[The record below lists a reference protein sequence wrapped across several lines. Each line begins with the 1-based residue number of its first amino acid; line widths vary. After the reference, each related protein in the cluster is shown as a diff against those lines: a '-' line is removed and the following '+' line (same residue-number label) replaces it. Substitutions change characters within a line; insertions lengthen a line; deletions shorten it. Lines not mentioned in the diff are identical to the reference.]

1 MTSQPSPLPRHPLA
15 ASGLCPV
22 RHGSPVGPDE
32 ERVPL
37 YVPEF
42 SADPHRAYQEMRR
55 RYGSMVPI
63 ELAPDVP
70 ATLVIGYKAAVR
82 ILNDPDHFPADPRAW
97 QNTIPADSPVR
108 PMMEWYPAA
117 RYNTGEAHA
126 RYRQASVDAIDGID
140 LHTLPSTVQQVA
152 EPLINDFCAAGSAD
166 LVSQYAFPLV
176 LQVLNHMV
184 GCPTDLGEQVA
195 SGMAARFDTVDTA
208 KAARGMGM
216 IKEALLE
223 LIRLRRERPG
233 DDVTSRLV
241 RHPTELDDVEIFAQL
256 MSFYGAGFEAQRN
269 LITNALLLMLTDD
282 RFGFG
287 DDYGRNLSTIDAL
300 DEVLF
305 DDPPMANFC
314 TTYPRQPIMVEN
326 TWLPANQ
333 PVVISL
339 TGCNNDPE
347 IRSDP
352 EVTGGSHIGNRS
364 HLAWSTGPHTC
375 PAKSV
380 AYLTVQY
387 AIDTLLDALPE
398 MRLAG
403 PAERLAWRPGP
414 FHRALAALPVV
425 FPPSPPL
432 SLG

>member
-1 MTSQPSPLPRHPLA
+1 MPLHSLA
-15 ASGLCPV
+15 ASGTCPV
-22 RHGSPVGPDE
+22 RHGTPAEADD
-32 ERVPL
+32 ERVLL
-37 YVPEF
+37 YASEF
-42 SADPHRAYQEMRR
+42 ADDPHRAYQEMRR
-55 RYGSMVPI
+55 RYGSLVPI
-63 ELAPDVP
+63 ELAPGVP

-82 ILNDPDHFPADPRAW
+82 ILNDPDRFPADPRTW
-97 QNTIPADSPVR
+97 QNTIPEDSPVR

-117 RYNTGEAHA
+117 RYNTGDLHA
-126 RYRQASVDAIDGID
+126 RYRQASVAGIDGID
-140 LHTLPSTVQQVA
+140 LHALPTMVQRVA
-152 EPLINDFCAAGSAD
+152 EPLINGFCEAGSAD

-176 LQVLNHMV
+176 LEVLNRMV
-184 GCPTDLGEQVA
+184 GCPADLGEQVA
-195 SGMAARFDTVDTA
+195 SGMAARFDTIDTT
-208 KAARGMGM
+208 KAAQGMGM

-223 LIRLRRERPG
+223 LIRLRRDQPG

-241 RHPTELDDVEIFAQL
+241 QHPTELDDVEIFAQL

-347 IRSDP
+347 IRSDQ
-352 EVTGGSHIGNRS
+352 EDTGGSHIGNRS
-364 HLAWSTGPHTC
+364 HLAWSTGPHSC

-398 MRLAG
+398 MRLAV
-403 PAERLAWRPGP
+403 PEDRLAWRPGP
-414 FHRALAALPVV
+414 FHRALAALPVM

-432 SLG
+432 PVE